1 MKKAFTFTLLLL
13 LVSTTGQLT
22 AQKVGIKTNVA
33 YWATT
38 TPNIGLEFALGKKLT
53 LDLSGGYNFWVLDK
67 ETQVVDGQEKVLA
80 EKKMPH
86 FLVQPELRFWTCEAF
101 NGFYVGTHGHFAL
114 FNVANMDIPFGRL
127 KELKDLRYEG
137 ILYGGGLSLGYQWYL
152 SPRWNL
158 GASVG
163 GGYAFID
170 YEKYPGAKN
179 TKMIGDGTYH
189 YFGITQLSLSF
200 TYLFR
205 ERL

>member
-1 MKKAFTFTLLLL
+1 MKKACAFTLLLL
-13 LVSTTGQLT
+13 LVGWTGQVT
-22 AQKVGIKTNVA
+22 AQKVGVTTNVA

-53 LDLSGGYNFWVLDK
+53 LDLSAGYNLWVLDK
-67 ETQVVDGQEKVLA
+67 KTQEVDGEEKVVA

-86 FLVQPELRFWTCEAF
+86 FLVQPELRYWTCEAF
-101 NGFYVGTHGHFAL
+101 NGFYVGTHGHFVL

-127 KELKDLRYEG
+127 KELKDARCEG
-137 ILYGGGLSLGYQWYL
+137 ILYGGGVSLGYQWYL
-152 SPRWNL
+152 SPHWNM

-170 YEKYPGAKN
+170 YEKYPSAKN
-179 TKMIGDGTYH
+179 TKMIGEGSYH
-189 YFGITQLSLSF
+189 YFGITRLSLSF

-205 ERL
+205 E